1 MLRRRLTLKVRNL
14 CNLAKLYSDSGR
26 TILATSPELKFI
38 NAVCN
43 QDIETALGLF
53 REKKLFG
60 NVPSAVDAP
69 YGRFEGLEG
78 IRRFAEGWLSTFQAE
93 RAFVTPVIQTRAN
106 GRSVT
111 ELIVN
116 FVIDD
121 AITQVPMFVVG
132 DLRTKDTLDE
142 VRIYCHHTYVPGL
155 QAYRKPIFKSAHLEM
170 GDPGLL
176 TGAVREYYEALH
188 HVPRVDVDRIMGC
201 LSPNCKFGGYE
212 PVDPHHTT
220 AVTPEEIQKKYEA
233 MSEYIPRCVG
243 MRYETIIDDGTTCV
257 IEWVHIVSRA
267 GQEER
272 KRIALSGIAA
282 YERGDD
288 GLLCAI
294 RICDYAGYER
304 TIDWTKTPV
313 SEQEAKSINFV
324 EEFPAGVGR
333 KGQS

>member
-1 MLRRRLTLKVRNL
+1 MKVRKQ
-14 CNLAKLYSDSGR
+14 CNLAILYSDYNR
-26 TILATSPELKFI
+26 PILANSPELKFI

-43 QDIETALGLF
+43 QDIDTALGLF
-53 REKKLFG
+53 KDKKLFG

-93 RAFVTPVIQTRAN
+93 SAFVTPVIQTRAN

-116 FVIDD
+116 FVIDGEID
-121 AITQVPMFVVG
+121 QVPMFVVG
-132 DLRTKDTLDE
+132 DLRTQDTLDE
-142 VRIYCHHTYVPGL
+142 VRIYCHHTNIPGL

-188 HVPRVDVDRIMGC
+188 HVPCVDVDRIMAC
-201 LSPNCKFGGYE
+201 ISPNCKFGGYE
-212 PVDPHHTT
+212 PYNSFHS
-220 AVTPEEIQKKYEA
+220 AGVTPEEIRKKYELMA
-233 MSEYIPRCVG
+233 QYIPRCVG
-243 MRYETIIDDGTTCV
+243 MRYETIIDDGVNCV
-257 IEWVHIVSRA
+257 IEWVHIVTRA

-272 KRIALSGIAA
+272 KRIALSGISS
-282 YERGDD
+282 YERGED
-288 GLLCAI
+288 GLLCSI
-294 RICDYAGYER
+294 RISDYAGYER

-313 SEQEAKSINFV
+313 TEEEAKAINFV

>member
-1 MLRRRLTLKVRNL
+1 MLYPNANRP
-14 CNLAKLYSDSGR
+14 
-26 TILATSPELKFI
+26 ILATSPELVFI

-43 QDIETALGLF
+43 QDFDIALGLF
-53 REKKLFG
+53 HEKKLFG

-93 RAFVTPVIQTRAN
+93 RAYVTPVIQTRAN

-116 FVIDD
+116 FVVDG
-121 AITQVPMFVVG
+121 AVNQVPMFVVG
-132 DLRTKDTLDE
+132 DLRTKSTLDE

-188 HVPRVDVDRIMGC
+188 HVPCVDVDRVMAC
-201 LSPNCKFGGYE
+201 FSPDCKFGGYE
-212 PVDPHHTT
+212 PVDPRHTT
-220 AVTPEEIQKKYEA
+220 AETPEEIREKYEA
-233 MSEYIPRCVG
+233 MAEYIPRCVG

-257 IEWVHIVSRA
+257 IEWVHIVTRA

-272 KRIALSGIAA
+272 QRIAISGIAA

-294 RICDYAGYER
+294 RISDYAGYER

-313 SEQEAKSINFV
+313 TEEEAKSINFV